1 MLLNLSNHPKSTWGK
16 KQTEIAI
23 ALYGT
28 ITDIN
33 FPAIDP
39 EADEKEIHK
48 LTKEYFEDCK
58 KLLSQSTD
66 KNNAVHIMG
75 EMTFC
80 FTLIKMLQQYN
91 IKCIASTTRRIVTKN
106 NSLTKTSRFEFVQFR
121 KYPKLKL

>member
-1 MLLNLSNHPKSTWGK
+1 MLLNLSNHPKSTWDK

-23 ALYGT
+23 AFYGT

-39 EADEKEIHK
+39 EADENEIHK

-80 FTLIKMLQQYN
+80 FTLIKMLQQDN